1 MGSGL
6 ERDSLKKDLPE
17 GEDKPRRPLGKSFRA
32 EGMSED
38 QRGLIWNEEG
48 GVRGKHVGPQREVT
62 VRTWLFA
69 LSEMEAMVGTGFD

>member
-1 MGSGL
+1 MGSWL

-17 GEDKPRRPLGKSFRA
+17 GEDKSCRPLGKSFRA

-38 QRGLIWNEEG
+38 QRGLLWNEEG
-48 GVRGKHVGPQREVT
+48 GVRGKHVGPRMEVI

-69 LSEMEAMVGTGFD
+69 LSEMEAMAGTGSD

>member
-1 MGSGL
+1 MGSWL

-17 GEDKPRRPLGKSFRA
+17 GEDKSCRPLGKSFRA

-38 QRGLIWNEEG
+38 QRGLLWNEEG
-48 GVRGKHVGPQREVT
+48 GVRGKHVGPRREVI

-69 LSEMEAMVGTGFD
+69 LSEMEAMAVTGSD